1 MRKGS
6 IDDEGELPG
15 GMLGSTQRL
24 MAELVAVAPVLG
36 IELGNGEL
44 SDAEAKRLNRE
55 AAKEASFWIEKMVW
69 LSLFE
74 AARLSLKYKSVI
86 SFG

>member
-1 MRKGS
+1 M
-6 IDDEGELPG
+6 
-15 GMLGSTQRL
+15 
-24 MAELVAVAPVLG
+24 
-36 IELGNGEL
+36 
-44 SDAEAKRLNRE
+44 NRE
-55 AAKEASFWIEKMVW
+55 AQKRAPFWIEKIVW